1 MKSKTLLTLTA
12 AWLLTT
18 LVSAHF
24 VGGNLTAFSGIVSV
38 VFACLAL
45 TTRMR
50 EEWEARCK
58 YCCGSGFKVNSQFL
72 TEACEC
78 QHETKL

>member
-1 MKSKTLLTLTA
+1 MKSKTLLILTLLTMLLTA
-12 AWLLTT
+12 G
-18 LVSAHF
+18 VGYF
-24 VGGNLTAFSGIVSV
+24 IGGNLTACFGTLSLF
-38 VFACLAL
+38 FACLSL
-45 TTRMR
+45 TTRIG

-78 QHETKL
+78 QHETKI